1 MHAKVVTF
9 HVQPGKRDE
18 AVRIFKEYVIPA
30 AKKQKGFKA
39 GILLTEPDTGKG
51 VSIGFWETEEDIKA
65 SEGSGYYQGWLSKFT
80 DVFAL
85 PPLREL
91 YEVSNLVNLSLE

>member
-1 MHAKVVTF
+1 MRAKVVTF
-9 HVQPGKRDE
+9 QIQPGKRDE
-18 AVRIFKEYVIPA
+18 AGRIFKEYVIPA

-51 VSIGFWETEEDIKA
+51 VSIGLWETEEDIKA
-65 SEGSGYYQGWLSKFT
+65 SESSGYYQGWLSKFT

-85 PPLREL
+85 PPSREL
-91 YEVSNLVNLSLE
+91 YEVSNLVNLSVE